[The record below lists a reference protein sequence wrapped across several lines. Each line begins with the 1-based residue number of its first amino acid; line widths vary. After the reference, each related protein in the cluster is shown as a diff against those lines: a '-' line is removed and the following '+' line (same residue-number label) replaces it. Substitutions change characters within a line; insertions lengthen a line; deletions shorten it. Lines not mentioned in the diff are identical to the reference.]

1 MSAEDFA
8 WAVRT
13 GDLAG
18 VREFVE
24 NRTFPANYVEP
35 GINKR
40 TPLHWAA
47 DYGKVDVIEY
57 LLSKGANIEAKDN
70 YGNTP
75 LFAAIYEGHD
85 AAVAAL
91 LAKGANKNA
100 IGQNGKKPI
109 EVAEKESIKALL
121 R

>member
-18 VREFVE
+18 VRDFI
-24 NRTFPANYVEP
+24 NNKTFAVNYVEP
-35 GINKR
+35 GINQR

-47 DYGKVDVIEY
+47 DYGKVEVIDF
-57 LLSKGANIEAKDN
+57 LISKGADVEAKDR

-75 LFAAIYEGHD
+75 LFSAIYEGHD

-91 LAKGANKNA
+91 IAKGANKNA

-109 EVAEKESIKALL
+109 EVAEKDSIKALL